1 MAYGKIKVDQI
12 ESSTQVVDVDDL
24 LEAAAIGVTVQAYD
38 ADTAKTDVVQSFTA
52 AQRGSITA
60 LTDGATITPD
70 FALANNFS
78 VTLGGN
84 RTLANPTNIVAGQS
98 GAIWITQDG
107 TGSRTLAYGSQWDFE
122 GGTAPTLTTTASAR
136 DCVVYAVQ
144 SSTQITA
151 VLLKGL
157 S

>member
-1 MAYGKIKVDQI
+1 MAYVYNPLLGLGLDQ
-12 ESSTQVVDVDDL
+12 TGD
-24 LEAAAIGVTVQAYD
+24 D
-38 ADTAKTDVVQSFTA
+38 ADTAKTDVAQSFTA

-60 LTDGATITPD
+60 LTDGATITAN

-84 RTLANPTNIVAGQS
+84 RTLANPTNLVAGQS

-122 GGTAPTLTTTASAR
+122 GGTAPTLSTAASAR
-136 DCVVYAVQ
+136 DCLVYAVQ